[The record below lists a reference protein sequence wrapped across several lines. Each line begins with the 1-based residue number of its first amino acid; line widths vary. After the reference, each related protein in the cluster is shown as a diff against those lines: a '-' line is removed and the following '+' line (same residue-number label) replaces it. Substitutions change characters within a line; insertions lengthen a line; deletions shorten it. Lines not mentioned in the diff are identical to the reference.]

1 MLLQVDGERLGLL
14 SLLPRGAA
22 AAARHRVVLRPVV
35 MDELAC
41 QDAGATRAADGHRHE
56 LNEAKM
62 KNKNMKNK
70 NKKNKKMKNKKIK
83 NKKIKKKKI
92 KKERERERKK
102 SSIF

>member
-1 MLLQVDGERLGLL
+1 MLFEVDGERLGLL

-62 KNKNMKNK
+62 KNKME
-70 NKKNKKMKNKKIK
+70 NKKMKN
-83 NKKIKKKKI
+83 
-92 KKERERERKK
+92 RR
-102 SSIF
+102 